1 MTKASHAYAPEALGK
16 LAQRLGFALPVPPL
30 LIQALTH
37 PAFFEGQKGQHK
49 DNQRLEFLG
58 DAVLDLLVGEYLF
71 RTYPEAQE
79 GELSKMRAYIV
90 CEASLAAAARELG
103 LDACLRLGRGSEA
116 SGDRQRPSVL
126 ADAYEAVVGAVFV
139 TMGLDQAKEMILCQF
154 GQKMEKLTP
163 EDYEDKKS
171 TLQELV
177 QSRVPH
183 GVTYHLLGQTG
194 PDHQPRFSS
203 AVYCGKLELGRG
215 EGGSKKESEV
225 AAAAAALRNKKQW
238 LAQIVNTQ

>member
-1 MTKASHAYAPEALGK
+1 MSKIRSAYDPAALQK
-16 LAQRLGFALPVPPL
+16 LADKLGFDASQQSL
-30 LIQALTH
+30 LLQAVTH
-37 PAFFEGQKGQHK
+37 PAFFEGQKGTHG

-58 DAVLDLLVGEYLF
+58 DAVLDMMIGEYLF
-71 RTYPEAQE
+71 RAYPNAQE
-79 GELSKMRAYIV
+79 GDLSKMRAYIV
-90 CEASLAAAARELG
+90 CESSLGAAALDLG
-103 LDACLRLGRGSEA
+103 LDACLRLGHGSEA
-116 SGDRQRPSVL
+116 GGDRHRPSVL

-139 TMGLDQAKEMILCQF
+139 ALGLKAAEDMVIPQF
-154 GQKMEKLTP
+154 REKMDTLTP

-171 TLQELV
+171 VLQELV

-183 GVTYHLLGQTG
+183 GVTYRLIGQTG

-225 AAAAAALRNKKQW
+225 AAAAAALKSRQNW
-238 LAQIVNTQ
+238 LKEIK